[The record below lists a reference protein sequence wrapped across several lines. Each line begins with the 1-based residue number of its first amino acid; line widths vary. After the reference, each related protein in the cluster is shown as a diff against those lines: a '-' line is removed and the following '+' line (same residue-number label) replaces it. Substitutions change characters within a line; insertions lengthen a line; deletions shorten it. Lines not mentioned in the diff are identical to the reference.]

1 MWRDASAW
9 RSPRP
14 VRQGPPGA
22 DGAPADPAEIR
33 ALVDAGIARV
43 RAEVRDG
50 ADGRD
55 ADPAAVAT
63 MVVAAVAASMR
74 AASADSAPA
83 APRPWRL
90 IPHRDE
96 VTDMILYIDLIPL

>member
-1 MWRDASAW
+1 MWRDGTAW

-14 VRQGPPGA
+14 ARPGPAGA

-43 RAEVRDG
+43 RSEIRDG

-63 MVVAAVAASMR
+63 MVVSALVSGMR
-74 AASADSAPA
+74 AAGDA
-83 APRPWRL
+83 AAEPRPWRL

-96 VTDMILYIDLIPL
+96 VTDLILYIDLIPLP

>member
-1 MWRDASAW
+1 MWRDANAW
-9 RSPRP
+9 RGPRAA
-14 VRQGPPGA
+14 RQGLPGA

-43 RAEVRDG
+43 RADLRNG

-63 MVVAAVAASMR
+63 MVVAAIASGLR
-74 AASADSAPA
+74 AAGDPA
-83 APRPWRL
+83 SDAPRPWRL

-96 VTDMILYIDLIPL
+96 NTDLIQYIDLIPL